1 MTEFLSQTTLA
12 AISIPVAVYAL
23 VRLLRPR
30 RPPLPPGPRGL
41 PLIGNLLDMPKEDAW
56 VHWLHHKDT
65 YGPISSLTALGRHFI
80 IISDM
85 KTSVELLEK
94 RSTVYSGRPTFTFA
108 GEMIGWDQQLIMA
121 QYSERFRAM
130 RLLLKGFI
138 GSKSAIIP
146 FQPIQEVETRYF
158 LTRMLEKPK
167 DLIANIRLTASA
179 LSLQMSHGYR
189 IETEK
194 NDPLID
200 LVETAAKE
208 FYIATY
214 PGRWM
219 VDAIPFRKM
228 PTMRFPTYLFSN
240 TVKRLPSWLPGM
252 GWKKTAKIYRE
263 HNYAQVERP
272 HDFVKRQLAEGMAM
286 PSFTSTVLRRDPD
299 AETEDALKWAATAI
313 YGGGSDPSSAV
324 LGAFF
329 LIMLLFPD
337 ARDKAQAELDTVV
350 GTHRLPTFADRERLP
365 YIEALMKELIRWHP
379 VGRLCIPHRALED
392 DIYNGYLIPKGSI
405 ILPHMWQMSRDK
417 TYYTDPEDFRP
428 ERYLQVQPELDP
440 NTYMFGFGRRA
451 CPGQDFAQAIVYLT
465 IVMTLSVFD
474 IRKAKNPDGS
484 DIEPEVNWGTGT
496 VSHPGIFEYS
506 ITPRSPE
513 AVALIRTVYDE
524 HPMLPSDGPKL

>member
-1 MTEFLSQTTLA
+1 MSDYLSRTTIT
-12 AISIPVAVYAL
+12 AIAIPLTVYAL
-23 VRLLRPR
+23 VRLFRPR

-41 PLIGNLLDMPKEDAW
+41 PIIGNLLDMPKEDAW

-85 KTSVELLEK
+85 QTTMELLEK
-94 RSTVYSGRPTFTFA
+94 RSTVYAGRPTFTFA
-108 GEMIGWDQQLIMA
+108 GEMIGWDQQLIMS
-121 QYSERFRAM
+121 QYGERFRAM

-138 GSKSAIIP
+138 GSKSAIVP
-146 FQPIQEVETRYF
+146 FQGTQEVETRYF
-158 LTRMLEKPK
+158 LARLLENP
-167 DLIANIRLTASA
+167 DNLIANVRLSASA

-194 NDPLID
+194 MDPLID
-200 LVETAAKE
+200 LVETAARE

-214 PGRWM
+214 PGRWL
-219 VDAIPFRKM
+219 VDAMPFLK
-228 PTMRFPTYLFSN
+228 T
-240 TVKRLPSWLPGM
+240 LPSWLPGM
-252 GWKKTAKIYRE
+252 GFKKTAEIYRE
-263 HNYAQVERP
+263 HNYAQVDRP
-272 HDFVKRQLAEGMAM
+272 HEFVKRQLAEGVAM
-286 PSFTSTVLRRDPD
+286 PSFTSTVLRREPD

-329 LIMLLFPD
+329 LIMLLYPE
-337 ARDKAQAELDTVV
+337 AHDKAQAELDSVV
-350 GTHRLPTFADRERLP
+350 GTHRLPTFSDRENLP
-365 YIEALMKELIRWHP
+365 YIEALMKELLRWHP

-405 ILPHMWQMSRDK
+405 ILPHMWHMSRDT

-428 ERYLQVQPELDP
+428 ERFLKEQPELDP

-451 CPGQDFAQAIVYLT
+451 CPGQDFANAIVYLT
-465 IVMTLSVFD
+465 IVMTLSVFNVK
-474 IRKAKNPDGS
+474 KAKRDDGTE
-484 DIEPEVNWGTGT
+484 IEPEVKWGTGT
-496 VSHPGIFEYS
+496 VSHPGPFEYS

-513 AVALIRTVYDE
+513 AIALIRSVYDE
-524 HPMLPSDGPKL
+524 HPLLPSDGSKLL